1 MAAAYTLYGSFL
13 SSPTYKVG
21 LMLSLCGLPFNYR
34 HVDLAKGQHKT
45 PDFLAINRYGQVP
58 AIVHDGLNMCQAN
71 TILEYIAEK
80 TGKFHGR
87 TPEER
92 QRIREWLVWETDRL
106 EPGINRTRFFERF
119 AKADPAVME
128 YTRQGADRGLGV
140 LNDLLK
146 DSRFLVGE
154 QPTIAD
160 IGVYCIVAYMEEG
173 KFDITAWPHVQA
185 WAERIAALPGFKP
198 PYELLP
204 RVDRDAD

>member
-21 LMLSLCGLPFNYR
+21 LMLSLCGLPFDYR
-34 HVDLAKGQHKT
+34 HIDLAKRQQKS

-58 AIVHDGLNMCQAN
+58 AITHQGRHMSQAN
-71 TILEYIAEK
+71 TILEYIAEQ
-80 TGKFHGR
+80 TGKFGGA
-87 TPEER
+87 TPDER
-92 QRIREWLVWETDRL
+92 QCIREWLVWETDRL
-106 EPGINRTRFFERF
+106 EPGINRMRFFERF

-128 YTRQGADRGLGV
+128 YTRQQAQAGLTV
-140 LNDLLK
+140 LNDLLAEK
-146 DSRFLVGE
+146 RFLVSA

-173 KFDITAWPHVQA
+173 KFEAADWPQVQA
-185 WAERIAALPGFKP
+185 WMGRMTALPGFKP

-204 RVDRDAD
+204 KTDRDAA